1 MLRLKK
7 LKQEKDAA
15 VAAKKAGNVEVVTSP
30 GELRIQKEVGEIDT
44 VCGKDKTIAVSFPD
58 PDNLMAFNV
67 TIQPAEGYWK
77 GGKFVFSVK
86 VLKTYPHDAPKC
98 HCDTKVYHPN
108 IDLDG
113 NVCLNILRDDWKPIM
128 NLNQVI
134 LGLQFLFMDPNPDDP
149 LNKEAAVVLRADEH
163 KFQRNVSAAMRGGH
177 VAGTYFAPCLAVSSR
192 PGMKRGYD
200 DY

>member
-77 GGKFVFSVK
+77 VRA
-86 VLKTYPHDAPKC
+86 AP
-98 HCDTKVYHPN
+98 
-108 IDLDG
+108 
-113 NVCLNILRDDWKPIM
+113 
-128 NLNQVI
+128 
-134 LGLQFLFMDPNPDDP
+134 
-149 LNKEAAVVLRADEH
+149 AAAACMRADGW
-163 KFQRNVSAAMRGGH
+163 RLVSLSPPPPCCF
-177 VAGTYFAPCLAVSSR
+177 GTTGREVCVLGEGAKDLPTRRAEVPLRHQSVPPGEIPTACLLVCCWNL
-192 PGMKRGYD
+192 
-200 DY
+200 